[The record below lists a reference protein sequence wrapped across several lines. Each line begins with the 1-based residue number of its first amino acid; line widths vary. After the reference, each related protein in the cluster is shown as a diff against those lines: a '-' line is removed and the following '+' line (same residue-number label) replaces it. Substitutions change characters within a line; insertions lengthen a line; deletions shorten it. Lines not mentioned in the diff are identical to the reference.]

1 MLVQTGKGTAKSSK
15 PSLFFASL
23 CPCFQNQM
31 EYQMAKAN
39 LITPYGGK
47 LVDLVVKGAERDE
60 LITRAG
66 QLPSIKITMRNLCD
80 LELIATGGFSPL
92 TTFMGKADY
101 ERVLR
106 EMRLADGTLFP
117 LPITLTAD
125 PKELPTV
132 GEELALRSAN
142 FDLIAVMRLD
152 EVYHWDAETEAA
164 LAYGS
169 TDTKHP
175 MVSEM
180 GRWNKV
186 CISGPMKVVNLPKY
200 YDFVDLRLTPAQVRE
215 RLEKMGNDNV
225 VAFQTRNPL
234 HRIHEELTK
243 RAAAQVNGSLIVHP
257 VVGMTKPGDVDHY
270 TRVRTYKAL
279 VDNHY
284 DKNSTMLSL
293 LPLAMRMAGPKE
305 ALLHA
310 IIRRNHGANHFIVG
324 RDHAGPG
331 NDSTGK
337 PFYGPYDAQEL
348 MKQYEHELGVKMV
361 PFEMLVYL
369 PDEDRYVE
377 EKDVPKGAKVANISG
392 TQVRDDYL
400 AKGRLLPEWFTRPE
414 TAEILREMYPPRHK
428 QGFGI
433 WFTGLSGSGKSA
445 TTQVLTTLLLER
457 GRETAILD
465 GDVVRTHLS
474 KGLGLAKKTRD
485 TNILRI
491 GFVAGEIV
499 HAGGIVIC
507 AAISP
512 YRATR
517 EEARKMVGENF
528 IEVYMDTPVE
538 VCEQR
543 DVKGLYA
550 KARQAM
556 ADGKPMGFTGV
567 DDPYEPPIKPE
578 ISLKGY
584 DSTPED
590 NARIIIKYL
599 EEQGFLLPVK

>member
-1 MLVQTGKGTAKSSK
+1 
-15 PSLFFASL
+15 
-23 CPCFQNQM
+23 
-31 EYQMAKAN
+31 MAKAK
-39 LITPYGGK
+39 LIAPYGGK
-47 LVDLVVKGAERDE
+47 LVNLVVEGKEREE
-60 LITRAG
+60 LLAKSA
-66 QLPSIKITMRNLCD
+66 QLPSIKISARNLCD

-92 TTFMGKADY
+92 TSFMGKADY
-101 ERVLR
+101 DRVLK

-132 GEELALRSAN
+132 GEDLVLRNAN
-142 FDLIAVMRLD
+142 FDVIAVMTLD
-152 EVYHWDAETEAA
+152 EVFHWDLETEAA
-164 LAYGS
+164 LAYGT
-169 TDTKHP
+169 TDSKHP
-175 MVSEM
+175 MISEM
-180 GRWNKV
+180 TRWGKV
-186 CISGPMKVVNLPKY
+186 CISGPMKVINLPKY
-200 YDFVDLRLTPAQVRE
+200 YDFVNLRHTPTQVRE
-215 RLEKMGNDNV
+215 MLEKMGHENV

-305 ALLHA
+305 AILHA

-348 MKQYEHELGVKMV
+348 MTQHESELGVKMV

-400 AKGRLLPEWFTRPE
+400 AKGKLLPEWFTRPE

-428 QGFGI
+428 QGFCI

-445 TTQVLTTLLLER
+445 TTSVLTSLLLER

-474 KGLGLAKKTRD
+474 KGLGFSKEDRD

-491 GFVAGEIV
+491 GFVSGEIV
-499 HAGGIVIC
+499 HAGGAVVC

-512 YRATR
+512 YRSTR

-528 IEVYMDTPVE
+528 IEVFMDTPVE

-556 ADGKPMGFTGV
+556 QDGKPMGFTGV

-578 ISLKGY
+578 ITLQGFNA
-584 DSTPED
+584 TPED
-590 NARIIIKYL
+590 NARKILKYL
-599 EEQGFLLPVK
+599 EDQGFVLAHN

>member
-1 MLVQTGKGTAKSSK
+1 
-15 PSLFFASL
+15 
-23 CPCFQNQM
+23 
-31 EYQMAKAN
+31 MAKAK
-39 LITPYGGK
+39 LITPYGGN
-47 LVDLVVKGAERDE
+47 LVNLVVEGRERED
-60 LITRAG
+60 LLARAAK
-66 QLPSIKITMRNLCD
+66 LPAIKISMRNLCD

-92 TTFMGKADY
+92 ETFMGKADY
-101 ERVLR
+101 ERVLK
-106 EMRLADGTLFP
+106 EMRLANGTLFP

-132 GEELALRSAN
+132 GEELALRNSN
-142 FDLIAVMRLD
+142 NDVMAIMTLD
-152 EVYHWDAETEAA
+152 EVYHWDAETEAV

-169 TDTKHP
+169 TDSKHP

-180 GRWNKV
+180 GRWEKV
-186 CISGPMKVVNLPKY
+186 CISGPLQVVNLPKY
-200 YDFVDLRLTPAQVRE
+200 FDFVNLRHTPAQVRAM
-215 RLEKMGNDNV
+215 LEGMGHDNV

-243 RAAAQVNGSLIVHP
+243 RAAAEVKGSLLVHP
-257 VVGMTKPGDVDHY
+257 TVGMTKPGDVDHY

-279 VDNHY
+279 VDHHY
-284 DKNSTMLSL
+284 DKKNTMLSL

-310 IIRRNHGANHFIVG
+310 IIRRNHGANHFVVG

-331 NDSTGK
+331 NDSSGK
-337 PFYGPYDAQEL
+337 PFYGPYDAQEI
-348 MKQYEHELGVKMV
+348 MTQHEAELGVKMV

-369 PDEDRYVE
+369 PDQDRYVE
-377 EKDVPKGAKVANISG
+377 EKDVPKGAKTLNISG

-400 AKGRLLPEWFTRPE
+400 IKGKLLPEWFTRPE

-428 QGFGI
+428 QGFCI

-445 TTQVLTTLLLER
+445 TTQVLTSLLLER

-474 KGLGLAKKTRD
+474 KGLGFSKEDRD
-485 TNILRI
+485 TNIMRI
-491 GFVAGEIV
+491 GFVAGEIA
-499 HAGGIVIC
+499 HAGGAIIC

-528 IEVYMDTPVE
+528 IEAYMDTPVE

-550 KARQAM
+550 KARQAKQ
-556 ADGKPMGFTGV
+556 DGKPKGFTGV
-567 DDPYEPPIKPE
+567 DDPYEPPINPE
-578 ISLKGY
+578 ITLKGY
-584 DSTPED
+584 GATPED
-590 NARIIIKYL
+590 NARTVVKFL
-599 EEQGFLLPVK
+599 EEQGYLLPAK

>member
-1 MLVQTGKGTAKSSK
+1 
-15 PSLFFASL
+15 
-23 CPCFQNQM
+23 
-31 EYQMAKAN
+31 MAKAK
-39 LITPYGGK
+39 LIPPYGGK
-47 LVDLVVKGAERDE
+47 LVNLVVEGKEREE
-60 LITRAG
+60 LLARAG
-66 QLPSIKITMRNLCD
+66 KLPSIKITMRNLCD

-101 ERVLR
+101 DRVLK

-132 GEELALRSAN
+132 GEDLALRNAN
-142 FDLIAVMRLD
+142 FDLIAVMTLE
-152 EVYHWDAETEAA
+152 EVFHWDAETEAA
-164 LAYGS
+164 HAYGS
-169 TDTKHP
+169 TDSKHP

-180 GRWNKV
+180 GRWGKV

-200 YDFVDLRLTPAQVRE
+200 YDFVNLRHTPAQVRAM
-215 RLEKMGNDNV
+215 LEEMGHDNV

-243 RAAAQVNGSLIVHP
+243 RAAAEVKGSLIVHP

-279 VDNHY
+279 VDNYY
-284 DKNSTMLSL
+284 DKKDTMLSL

-337 PFYGPYDAQEL
+337 PFYGPYDAQEI
-348 MKQYEHELGVKMV
+348 MKQYEAEIGVKMV

-369 PDEDRYVE
+369 PDEARYVE
-377 EKDVPKGAKVANISG
+377 EKDVPKGAKTANISG

-400 AKGRLLPEWFTRPE
+400 AKGKLLPEWFTRPE

-428 QGFGI
+428 QGFAI

-445 TTQVLTTLLLER
+445 TTAVLTTLLLER

-474 KGLGLAKKTRD
+474 KGLGFSKEDRD
-485 TNILRI
+485 TNIIRI

-499 HAGGIVIC
+499 HAGGAVVC

-517 EEARKMVGENF
+517 QEARKMVGENF
-528 IEVYMDTPVE
+528 IEIFMDTPVE

-556 ADGKPMGFTGV
+556 VDGKPMGFTGV
-567 DDPYEPPIKPE
+567 DDPYEQPIDPE
-578 ISLKGY
+578 ITLKGFGA
-584 DSTPED
+584 SPEE
-590 NARIIIKYL
+590 NAHAIVKYL
-599 EEQGFLLPVK
+599 EEQGYILPMK

>member
-1 MLVQTGKGTAKSSK
+1 
-15 PSLFFASL
+15 
-23 CPCFQNQM
+23 
-31 EYQMAKAN
+31 MANKTAN
-39 LITPYGGK
+39 LIPPYGGK
-47 LVDLVVKGAERDE
+47 LVNLVVEGAEREE
-60 LITRAG
+60 LLARAPK
-66 QLPSIKITMRNLCD
+66 LSSIKITMRNLCD

-101 ERVLR
+101 ERVLK

-132 GEELALRSAN
+132 GEDIVLRNAN
-142 FDLIAVMRLD
+142 NEVIAIMTLD
-152 EVYHWDAETEAA
+152 EVYHWDANTEAA

-169 TDTKHP
+169 TDSKHP

-186 CISGPMKVVNLPKY
+186 CISGPIKVVNLPKY
-200 YDFVDLRLTPAQVRE
+200 YDFVNLRHTPAQVRAM
-215 RLEKMGNDNV
+215 LEAMGHDNV

-279 VDNHY
+279 VDNYY

-293 LPLAMRMAGPKE
+293 LPLAMRMAGPRE

-348 MKQYEHELGVKMV
+348 MTKYEAELGVKMV

-392 TQVRDDYL
+392 TQVRDDFL
-400 AKGRLLPEWFTRPE
+400 AKGKLLPEWFTRPE

-428 QGFGI
+428 QGFCI

-465 GDVVRTHLS
+465 GDVVRTNLS
-474 KGLGLAKKTRD
+474 KGLGFSKEDRD

-499 HAGGIVIC
+499 HASGIVIC

-528 IEVYMDTPVE
+528 IEVFMDTPVE
-538 VCEQR
+538 VCEDR
-543 DVKGLYA
+543 DVKGLYK

-556 ADGKPMGFTGV
+556 QDGKPMGFTGV
-567 DDPYEPPIKPE
+567 DDPYEPPVKPE

-584 DSTPED
+584 GATPEE
-590 NARIIIKYL
+590 NAHIIVKYL
-599 EEQGFLLPVK
+599 EDQGYLVK

>member
-1 MLVQTGKGTAKSSK
+1 M
-15 PSLFFASL
+15 P
-23 CPCFQNQM
+23 
-31 EYQMAKAN
+31 KAN
-39 LITPYGGK
+39 LISPYGGK
-47 LVDLVVKGAERDE
+47 LVNLVATGAERE
-60 LITRAG
+60 ALLARASK
-66 QLPSIKITMRNLCD
+66 LPSIKITMRNLCD
-80 LELIATGGFSPL
+80 LELLATGGFSPL

-106 EMRLADGTLFP
+106 EMRLADGTLWP
-117 LPITLTAD
+117 LPITLTVNPA
-125 PKELPTV
+125 ELPVV
-132 GEELALRSAN
+132 GEDIVLRNSN
-142 FDLIAVMRLD
+142 NDTIAIMTLD
-152 EVYHWDAETEAA
+152 EVYHWNAETEAA

-169 TDTKHP
+169 TDSKHP

-180 GRWNKV
+180 ARWGKV
-186 CISGPMKVVNLPKY
+186 CISGPLKVINLPKY
-200 YDFVDLRLTPAQVRE
+200 YDFVDMRRTPAQVRE
-215 RLEKMGNDNV
+215 LLEGMGNDNV

-243 RAAAQVNGSLIVHP
+243 RAAAQVKGSLLIHP
-257 VVGMTKPGDVDHY
+257 VVGMTKPGDVDHF
-270 TRVRTYKAL
+270 TRTRTYKAL
-279 VDNHY
+279 VDNY
-284 DKNSTMLSL
+284 YSKDNTLLSL

-310 IIRRNHGANHFIVG
+310 IIRRNHGVNHFIVG

-337 PFYGPYDAQEL
+337 PFYGPYDAQTVMTRHEA
-348 MKQYEHELGVKMV
+348 ELGVKMV

-377 EKDVPKGAKVANISG
+377 EKDVPKGAKTLNISG

-400 AKGRLLPEWFTRPE
+400 AKGKLLPEWFTRPE
-414 TAEILREMYPPRHK
+414 TAEILREMYPPKHK
-428 QGFGI
+428 QGFCI

-445 TTQVLTTLLLER
+445 TTQVLTELLLER
-457 GRETAILD
+457 GREIAILD

-474 KGLGLAKKTRD
+474 KGLGFSKEDRD

-499 HAGGIVIC
+499 HASGAVIC

-512 YRATR
+512 YRAAR

-528 IEVYMDTPVE
+528 IEIFMDTPVE

-550 KARQAM
+550 RARQAM

-567 DDPYEPPIKPE
+567 DDPYEPPVSPE
-578 ISLKGY
+578 LMLQGSGV
-584 DSTPED
+584 TPED
-590 NARIIIKYL
+590 NARKIAAYL
-599 EEQGFLLPVK
+599 EEQGFLLKA

>member
-1 MLVQTGKGTAKSSK
+1 
-15 PSLFFASL
+15 
-23 CPCFQNQM
+23 
-31 EYQMAKAN
+31 MAKAK
-39 LITPYGGK
+39 LIAPYGGK
-47 LVDLVVKGAERDE
+47 LVNLVVEGKEREE
-60 LITRAG
+60 LLAKAA
-66 QLPSIKITMRNLCD
+66 QLPSIKITNRNLCD

-101 ERVLR
+101 DRVLK

-132 GEELALRSAN
+132 GEELVLRNAN
-142 FDLIAVMRLD
+142 FDVIAIMTLD
-152 EVYHWDAETEAA
+152 EVYHWDPEKEAA
-164 LAYGS
+164 LAYG
-169 TDTKHP
+169 TNDPKHP

-180 GRWNKV
+180 GRWGKV
-186 CISGPMKVVNLPKY
+186 CISGPMKVLNLPKY
-200 YDFVDLRLTPAQVRE
+200 YDFVNLRLTPAQVRA
-215 RLEKMGNDNV
+215 RLEEMGHDNV

-243 RAAAQVNGSLIVHP
+243 RAAAQVNGSLLIHP
-257 VVGMTKPGDVDHY
+257 TVGMTKPGDVDHY

-305 ALLHA
+305 VLLHA
-310 IIRRNHGANHFIVG
+310 IIRRNHGANHFVVG

-337 PFYGPYDAQEL
+337 PFYGPYDAQEN
-348 MKQYEHELGVKMV
+348 MKKYESELGVKMI

-369 PDEDRYVE
+369 PDENRYVE
-377 EKDVPKGAKVANISG
+377 EKDVPQGAKTANISG
-392 TQVRDDYL
+392 TQVRNDYL
-400 AKGRLLPEWFTRPE
+400 AKGKLLPEWFTRPE
-414 TAEILREMYPPRHK
+414 TAEILRETYPARHK
-428 QGFGI
+428 QGFCI

-445 TTQVLTTLLLER
+445 TTSVLTSLLLER
-457 GRETAILD
+457 GRETMVLD

-474 KGLGLAKKTRD
+474 KGLGFSKEDRD

-491 GFVAGEIV
+491 GFVAGGIAK
-499 HAGGIVIC
+499 AGGAVVC

-528 IEVYMDTPVE
+528 IEIFMDTPVE

-556 ADGKPMGFTGV
+556 EDGKPMGFTGV

-578 ISLKGY
+578 ITLKGFG
-584 DSTPED
+584 SSPED
-590 NARIIIKYL
+590 NARIILQYL
-599 EEQGFLLPVK
+599 EEQGFVLPHN

>member
-1 MLVQTGKGTAKSSK
+1 
-15 PSLFFASL
+15 
-23 CPCFQNQM
+23 
-31 EYQMAKAN
+31 MAKAK
-39 LITPYGGK
+39 LIPPYGGK
-47 LVDLVVKGAERDE
+47 LVNLVVEGAEREE
-60 LITRAG
+60 LLARAG
-66 QLPSIKITMRNLCD
+66 KLPSIKITMRNLCD

-101 ERVLR
+101 DRVLK

-142 FDLIAVMRLD
+142 FDLIAVMTLE

-164 LAYGS
+164 LAYGT
-169 TDTKHP
+169 TDSKHP

-180 GRWNKV
+180 GRWGKV
-186 CISGPMKVVNLPKY
+186 CVTGPMKVVNLPKY
-200 YDFVDLRLTPAQVRE
+200 YDFVALRHTPAQVRAM
-215 RLEKMGNDNV
+215 LEDMGHENV

-234 HRIHEELTK
+234 HRSHEELTK

-279 VDNHY
+279 VDNYY
-284 DKNSTMLSL
+284 DKKNTMLSL

-305 ALLHA
+305 AVLHA

-337 PFYGPYDAQEL
+337 PFYGPYDAQEI
-348 MKQYEHELGVKMV
+348 MKKYEAEIGVKMV

-369 PDEDRYVE
+369 PDEGRYVE
-377 EKDVPKGAKVANISG
+377 EKDVPKGAKTANISG

-400 AKGRLLPEWFTRPE
+400 AKGKLLPEWFTRPE

-474 KGLGLAKKTRD
+474 KGLGFSKEDRD
-485 TNILRI
+485 TNIIRI

-499 HAGGIVIC
+499 HAGGAVIC

-517 EEARKMVGENF
+517 AEARKMVGENF

-538 VCEQR
+538 VCEER

-556 ADGKPMGFTGV
+556 QDGKPMGFTGV
-567 DDPYEPPIKPE
+567 DDPYEPPINPE
-578 ISLKGY
+578 ITLKGFG
-584 DSTPED
+584 SSPED
-590 NARIIIKYL
+590 NAHVIMNYL
-599 EEQGFLLPVK
+599 EEQGFILPAK

>member
-1 MLVQTGKGTAKSSK
+1 
-15 PSLFFASL
+15 
-23 CPCFQNQM
+23 
-31 EYQMAKAN
+31 MAKAK
-39 LITPYGGK
+39 LIAPYGGK
-47 LVDLVVKGAERDE
+47 LVNLVVEGREREE
-60 LITRAG
+60 LLTRAA
-66 QLPSIKITMRNLCD
+66 QLPSIKITMRNMCD

-101 ERVLR
+101 DRVLR
-106 EMRLADGTLFP
+106 EMRLADGTVWP

-132 GEELALRSAN
+132 GEELALRNAN
-142 FDLIAVMRLD
+142 FDLIAVITLD
-152 EVYHWDAETEAA
+152 EVYHWDADTEAS
-164 LAYGS
+164 LAYGT
-169 TDTKHP
+169 TDSKHP

-180 GRWNKV
+180 GRWGKV
-186 CISGPMKVVNLPKY
+186 CISGPLKVVNLPKY
-200 YDFVDLRLTPAQVRE
+200 YDFVNLRHTPAQVRAK
-215 RLEKMGNDNV
+215 LEEMGHDNV

-243 RAAAQVNGSLIVHP
+243 RAAAQVNGSLLVHP
-257 VVGMTKPGDVDHY
+257 TVGMTKPGDVDHY

-284 DKNSTMLSL
+284 DKKSTMLSL

-310 IIRRNHGANHFIVG
+310 IIRRNHGANHFVVG

-337 PFYGPYDAQEL
+337 PFYGPYDAQEY
-348 MKQYEHELGVKMV
+348 MVKNEAEIGVKMI

-377 EKDVPKGAKVANISG
+377 EKDVPKGAKTANISG

-400 AKGRLLPEWFTRPE
+400 AKGKLLPEWFTRPE
-414 TAEILREMYPPRHK
+414 TAEILRETYPPRHK

-474 KGLGLAKKTRD
+474 KGLGFSKEDRD
-485 TNILRI
+485 TNIIRI

-499 HAGGIVIC
+499 HAGGAVVC

-517 EEARKMVGENF
+517 EEARKMVGDNF
-528 IEVYMDTPVE
+528 IEVFMDTPVE
-538 VCEQR
+538 VCEER

-556 ADGKPMGFTGV
+556 QDGKPMGFTGV
-567 DDPYEPPIKPE
+567 DDPYEPPINPE
-578 ISLKGY
+578 ITLKGVG
-584 DSTPED
+584 SSPED
-590 NARIIIKYL
+590 NARIIIKFL
-599 EEQGFLLPVK
+599 EDQGYVLPVK

>member
-1 MLVQTGKGTAKSSK
+1 MS
-15 PSLFFASL
+15 
-23 CPCFQNQM
+23 N
-31 EYQMAKAN
+31 AN
-39 LITPYGGK
+39 LIAPYGGQ
-47 LVDLVVKGAERDE
+47 LVNLVATGDERKQLVE
-60 LITRAG
+60 RISK
-66 QLPSIKITMRNLCD
+66 LPSIKISMRAQCD
-80 LELIATGGFSPL
+80 LEMLATGAFSPL
-92 TTFMGKADY
+92 DRFMGKADY
-101 ERVLR
+101 ERVLH
-106 EMRLADGTLFP
+106 EMRLADDTLWP

-125 PKELPTV
+125 PTELPSV
-132 GEELALRSAN
+132 GGEIVLRNALNDPLAIMKLEEVFSWN
-142 FDLIAVMRLD
+142 P
-152 EVYHWDAETEAA
+152 EKEAR
-164 LAYGS
+164 LAYG
-169 TDTKHP
+169 TNDARHP

-180 GRWNKV
+180 GRWGKV
-186 CISGPMKVVNLPKY
+186 CISGELKVVNLPKY
-200 YDFVDLRLTPAQVRE
+200 HDFVELRRTPAEVRSMLDE
-215 RLEKMGNDNV
+215 MGHTNV

-243 RAAAQVNGSLIVHP
+243 RAADKVGGSLLIHP

-270 TRVRTYKAL
+270 TRVRIYKAL
-279 VDNHY
+279 YDNYY
-284 DKNSTMLSL
+284 DKNSTALSL

-331 NDSTGK
+331 KDSSGK
-337 PFYGPYDAQEL
+337 PFYGPYDAQEI
-348 MKQYEHELGVKMV
+348 MQQYEPELGVKMV

-377 EKDVPKGAKVANISG
+377 VKDVPEGAKTLNISG

-400 AKGRLLPEWFTRPE
+400 AKGKLLPEWFTRPE
-414 TAEILREMYPPRHK
+414 TAEILREMYPPKHE
-428 QGFGI
+428 QGFCI

-445 TTQVLTTLLLER
+445 TTQVLTELLLER
-457 GRETAILD
+457 GKTITVLD

-474 KGLGLAKKTRD
+474 KGLGFSKEDRD

-499 HAGGIVIC
+499 RHGGVVVC

-512 YRATR
+512 YRSAR
-517 EEARKMVGENF
+517 NEARKMVGDNF
-528 IEVYMDTPVE
+528 VMTYVDTPVE

-550 KARQAM
+550 KARQAV

-567 DDPYEPPIKPE
+567 DDPYEPPIDPE
-578 ISLKGY
+578 ITLTGAGVL
-584 DSTPED
+584 PEE
-590 NARIIIKYL
+590 NARKVISYL
-599 EEQGFLLPVK
+599 EEQGFLTK